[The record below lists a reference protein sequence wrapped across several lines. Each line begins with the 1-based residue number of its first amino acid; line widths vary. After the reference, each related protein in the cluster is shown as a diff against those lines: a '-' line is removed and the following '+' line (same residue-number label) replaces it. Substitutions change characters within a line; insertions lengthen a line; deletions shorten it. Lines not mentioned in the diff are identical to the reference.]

1 MSDAVSAGAAPDALA
16 PAPAPLGP
24 GPFVAVVGASGVGK
38 DALLGA
44 ARARSGP
51 DAHFPR
57 RAITRPPG
65 PGEDFD
71 AVGDEEFAA
80 AAARGDYAVTW
91 RAHGLSYGIP
101 ATADDAVR
109 AGVAVVAN
117 ISRSMLD
124 VLQARY
130 ARLVVV
136 RITVSEDVRA
146 ARLRER
152 GREPADD
159 IARRLARRDPAP
171 DRLAD
176 HEVRNHGT
184 VAEGGEALLRAIRA
198 ARASAQAG
206 SAQAGSA
213 LAGSPHPLDTLDP
226 APRGRTET
234 P

>member
-1 MSDAVSAGAAPDALA
+1 MSDAVSAGTSPAAASPAA
-16 PAPAPLGP
+16 PAPVPLGP

-38 DALLGA
+38 DALLAA

-51 DAHFPR
+51 DAQFPR

-109 AGVAVVAN
+109 AGAAVVAN
-117 ISRSMLD
+117 VSRSMLD

-152 GREPADD
+152 GREAADD
-159 IARRLARRDPAP
+159 IARRLARQDPAP
-171 DRLAD
+171 DRVAD

-198 ARASAQAG
+198 ARASALAG
-206 SAQAGSA
+206 SAPAASP
-213 LAGSPHPLDTLDP
+213 LPHPIDP

>member
-1 MSDAVSAGAAPDALA
+1 M
-16 PAPAPLGP
+16 GP

-38 DALLGA
+38 DALLAA
-44 ARARSGP
+44 ARAGSGP
-51 DAHFPR
+51 DAFFPR

-71 AVGDEEFAA
+71 AVSEDAFAA
-80 AAARGDYAVTW
+80 AVARGAFAVTW
-91 RAHGLSYGIP
+91 RAHGLAYGIP

-117 ISRSMLD
+117 VSRGMLD

-136 RITVSEDVRA
+136 RITVSEEVRA
-146 ARLRER
+146 ARLLER

-159 IARRLARRDPAP
+159 IARRLARVDPAP
-171 DRLAD
+171 DRVPD
-176 HEVRNHGT
+176 HEVRNDGT
-184 VAEGGEALLRAIRA
+184 VAEGGAALLRVIRA
-198 ARASAQAG
+198 A
-206 SAQAGSA
+206 
-213 LAGSPHPLDTLDP
+213 LADVPDAARDSDPDRPAAPDDPHPLDP
-226 APRGRTET
+226 APRGGTET

>member
-1 MSDAVSAGAAPDALA
+1 VRDAASPGAAGPA
-16 PAPAPLGP
+16 PASAPDPAAGRPSAPLGP
-24 GPFVAVVGASGVGK
+24 GPFVAVIGASGVGK

-44 ARARSGP
+44 ARALGGP

-71 AVGDEEFAA
+71 AVGEEEFAA
-80 AAARGDYAVTW
+80 ASARGEYAVTW

-117 ISRSMLD
+117 VSRSMLD

-146 ARLRER
+146 TRLRER

-171 DRLAD
+171 DRVAD
-176 HEVRNHGT
+176 HEVRNDGT
-184 VAEGGEALLRAIRA
+184 VAEGGRALLRAIRA
-198 ARASAQAG
+198 ARAAALAG
-206 SAQAGSA
+206 HAT
-213 LAGSPHPLDTLDP
+213 AGSPHPLDP
-226 APRGRTET
+226 APRGGTET

>member
-1 MSDAVSAGAAPDALA
+1 MSDAASAGAD
-16 PAPAPLGP
+16 PAAVPAAVVRAPLGP

-71 AVGDEEFAA
+71 AVGEEEFAA
-80 AAARGDYAVTW
+80 AAARGEYAVTW

-117 ISRSMLD
+117 VSRSMLD

-136 RITVSEDVRA
+136 RITVADDVRE

-171 DRLAD
+171 DRVAD

-184 VAEGGEALLRAIRA
+184 VAEGGEALLAAIRA
-198 ARASAQAG
+198 ARASA
-206 SAQAGSA
+206 
-213 LAGSPHPLDTLDP
+213 LAASPHPLDP